1 MFRQFGNCNSPFG
14 DPDQSKMI
22 VELIQKMGLKFFE
35 ITFNLYKY
43 ANKSLDWGILY
54 KQLQKGKKNK
64 WRLILTKVIVEI

>member
-43 ANKSLDWGILY
+43 ANKSLD
-54 KQLQKGKKNK
+54 
-64 WRLILTKVIVEI
+64 